1 MDILIQRCR
10 WNIAKVG
17 VKHQSINGYF
27 VMIIN
32 GVYIFTAGLQTA
44 FSKFGAFKIEWP
56 GKDGMFIYY
65 LLNLL

>member
-1 MDILIQRCR
+1 
-10 WNIAKVG
+10 VG

-27 VMIIN
+27 IMIIN

>member
-1 MDILIQRCR
+1 MLSWIFSASLLKR
-10 WNIAKVG
+10 
-17 VKHQSINGYF
+17 QSV

-44 FSKFGAFKIEWP
+44 FSKFGPFKIEWP

-65 LLNLL
+65 LLNSNLPACYH